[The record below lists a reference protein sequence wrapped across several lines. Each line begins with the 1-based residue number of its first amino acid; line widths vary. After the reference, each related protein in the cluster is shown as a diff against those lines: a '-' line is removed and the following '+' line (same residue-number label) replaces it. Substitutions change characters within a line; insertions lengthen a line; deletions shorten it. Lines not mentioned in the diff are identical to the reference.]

1 MLGLFIKIAFFG
13 NPVCKHI
20 NKIQIGKNR
29 KMEILCVQKK
39 TSNNSKW
46 PVDNLL
52 KKYVKNVITLSPI
65 NGLRG
70 TKQDCYN
77 VQDIMY

>member
-1 MLGLFIKIAFFG
+1 MI
-13 NPVCKHI
+13 
-20 NKIQIGKNR
+20 R
-29 KMEILCVQKK
+29 
-39 TSNNSKW
+39 NNFKW

-52 KKYVKNVITLSPI
+52 KRYVKNVITLSAT

-77 VQDIMY
+77 VHKLMY